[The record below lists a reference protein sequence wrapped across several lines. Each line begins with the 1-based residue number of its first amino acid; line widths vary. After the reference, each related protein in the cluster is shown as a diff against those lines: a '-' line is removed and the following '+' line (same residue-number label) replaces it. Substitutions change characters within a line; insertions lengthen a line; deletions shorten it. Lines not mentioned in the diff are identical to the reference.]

1 VILVVA
7 SVACLLG
14 ACATAATADV
24 SSGARPQAVAPAT
37 LLPPN
42 AFPHDVQWRQQVTA
56 RWPTGTQRFEAVLL
70 KRAGELT
77 MVGLSPLGLPG
88 FVFRLDAAGELH
100 VDNRTGEPLPFEPAY
115 VIADV
120 QRVFFPWLPMPAA
133 GFSGEQ
139 AGSKAGADIR
149 ERYQAGQLVERSF
162 ERDTAHG
169 RERVV
174 VRYALQPERAIA
186 QDAPLRA
193 ELDNQ
198 LLHYGL
204 VIETLEQ
211 ERL

>member
-1 VILVVA
+1 
-7 SVACLLG
+7 
-14 ACATAATADV
+14 
-24 SSGARPQAVAPAT
+24 
-37 LLPPN
+37 
-42 AFPHDVQWRQQVTA
+42 VQWRQQVTA

-88 FVFRLDAAGELH
+88 FVLRLDAGGQLH
-100 VDNRTGEPLPFEPAY
+100 VENRTGEPLPFEPAY

-120 QRVFFPWLPMPAA
+120 QRVFFPWLPSPAA
-133 GFSGEQ
+133 GFTGEQ
-139 AGSKAGADIR
+139 VGSRAGAEIR
-149 ERYQAGQLVERSF
+149 ERYHAGQLVERRF

-169 RERVV
+169 LERVV
-174 VRYALQPERAIA
+174 VRYSQPPENAGA